1 MTRNDRIALTDYA
14 DLLGLDT
21 DDAIHDAVVSGL
33 TLGVYDCPLMQG
45 SDDASEEAAKVA
57 ADEDPSLVYLTGVD
71 EQTGV
76 SAADLDLLA
85 GVGFGP
91 PIIVDAATGWVVS
104 YPVTGAWGVTRAAG
118 DTGWTLIHGEDG
130 YTDDAAMDLDLAD
143 ALDECEVRNAD

>member
-1 MTRNDRIALTDYA
+1 MIRNRIALTDYA
-14 DLLGLDT
+14 DLLGLDPA
-21 DDAIHDAVVSGL
+21 DAIHDAVVSGL
-33 TLGVYDCPLMQG
+33 TLGVYDCPLMSG
-45 SDDASEEAAKVA
+45 SDDASEEAAIEA
-57 ADEDPSLVYLTGVD
+57 AAEDPSLVYLTGVD

-118 DTGWTLIHGEDG
+118 DTGWTLIHAQDG
-130 YTDDAAMDLDLAD
+130 YTDETHVGLDLVD
-143 ALDECEVRNAD
+143 ALDECVRRNAD